1 MPIGK
6 DSIKTRVAKVAPA
19 EVVEAPATETV
30 EVKAPAK
37 KAAPKKPAAP
47 KAEAKKP
54 ATTKAAA
61 PKKPAAKKPAAPKAE
76 AKKPATTKAAA
87 PKKPA
92 AKKPAAPKAPKAD
105 APVAAPAVET
115 AVLANVAPETVAAVI
130 GHDEKKAADKVK
142 IGQKLPTHLLYFH
155 RKTAVTEAP

>member
-19 EVVEAPATETV
+19 EVVDTPATETV

-61 PKKPAAKKPAAPKAE
+61 PKKPAAKKPAAPKA
-76 AKKPATTKAAA
+76 
-87 PKKPA
+87 
-92 AKKPAAPKAPKAD
+92 PKAE

-115 AVLANVAPETVAAVI
+115 AVLTNVAPETVAAVI

-142 IGQKLPTHLLYFH
+142 IGQKLPPHLL
-155 RKTAVTEAP
+155 

>member
-19 EVVEAPATETV
+19 EVVDTPATETV

-61 PKKPAAKKPAAPKAE
+61 PKKPAAKKPAAPK
-76 AKKPATTKAAA
+76 
-87 PKKPA
+87 KPA

-115 AVLANVAPETVAAVI
+115 AVLTNVAPETVAAVI

-142 IGQKLPTHLLYFH
+142 IGQKLPAHLL
-155 RKTAVTEAP
+155 

>member
-6 DSIKTRVAKVAPA
+6 DSIKTRVAKVSAP
-19 EVVEAPATETV
+19 EVAEAPAT

-37 KAAPKKPAAP
+37 KPAAPKKA
-47 KAEAKKP
+47 
-54 ATTKAAA
+54 
-61 PKKPAAKKPAAPKAE
+61 AAPKAE

-115 AVLANVAPETVAAVI
+115 AVLTNVAPETVAAVI
-130 GHDEKKAADKVK
+130 GHDETKVADKVK
-142 IGQKLPTHLLYFH
+142 IGQKLPTHLL
-155 RKTAVTEAP
+155 